1 MTRLT
6 EALFRLG
13 MAAAAGL
20 AVVAIIVLAAPAA
33 PVAAEPPPP
42 DRQVSA
48 PAISFIDSPTAACYQ
63 SQTGECYIAWQH
75 FYVDAA
81 PSYMTYLTVTI
92 DGRVRALHS
101 GFFQSAMYI
110 PEGMHGMG
118 FKVPCGGPTDALSA
132 PLGRL
137 HAWQASAQA
146 SDGLKSN
153 NYGTVLCPPALYS
166 YLPLIFRPR

>member
-1 MTRLT
+1 M
-6 EALFRLG
+6 
-13 MAAAAGL
+13 
-20 AVVAIIVLAAPAA
+20 PAA

-63 SQTGECYIAWQH
+63 SQTGECFIDWQA

-110 PEGMHGMG
+110 PEGMHSMG
-118 FKVPCGGPTDALSA
+118 FKVPCGGPTDVPRRAARPAALLAGLCPGQRRAQGQQLWRGALPAGPVLLPPPDPPPALAAAAPFALSA
-132 PLGRL
+132 
-137 HAWQASAQA
+137 
-146 SDGLKSN
+146 GLKS
-153 NYGTVLCPPALYS
+153 GFS
-166 YLPLIFRPR
+166 